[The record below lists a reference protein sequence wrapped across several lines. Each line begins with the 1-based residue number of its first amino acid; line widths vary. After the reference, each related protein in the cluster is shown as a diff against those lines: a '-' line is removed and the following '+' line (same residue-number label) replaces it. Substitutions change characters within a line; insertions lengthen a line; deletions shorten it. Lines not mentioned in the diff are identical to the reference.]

1 MNTTPLIHMMTG
13 KELAE
18 MLKIKP
24 GTVRSTMCRKKA
36 GASTPPFPEPLG
48 MVAGAWFW
56 DRRAVQRF
64 VDKEKARRES
74 AGPIR

>member
-1 MNTTPLIHMMTG
+1 MNPTPLTHMMTG
-13 KELAE
+13 NELAE

-48 MVAGAWFW
+48 KFAGAWFW
-56 DRRAVQRF
+56 DRRAVERF
-64 VDKEKARRES
+64 LAKEKTRQERAMAQS
-74 AGPIR
+74 

>member
-1 MNTTPLIHMMTG
+1 MKTTPLIHMMTG
-13 KELAE
+13 NDVAE

-24 GTVRSTMCRKKA
+24 ETVRSKLCRKKA

-48 MVAGAWFW
+48 KFAGAWLW

-64 VDKEKARRES
+64 LNEEKGRRES